1 MIMVIEYIFALGLAL
16 ITSACTVYLR
26 DLEHILGIVS
36 MAWMYMS
43 PVVYPLSFIPKKLQ
57 SIFQLNPMAPIITAY
72 RDILY
77 YKQIPQ
83 LQTLLMATVTG
94 IIFVGVGCFVFERLQ
109 RGFVEEL

>member
-1 MIMVIEYIFALGLAL
+1 MGLAL

-43 PVVYPLSFIPKKLQ
+43 PVVYPLSFIPKELQ

-83 LQTLLMATVTG
+83 MQTLYSSVWAVLYLNGCREASWKNYKKGMTV
-94 IIFVGVGCFVFERLQ
+94 I
-109 RGFVEEL
+109 

>member
-1 MIMVIEYIFALGLAL
+1 
-16 ITSACTVYLR
+16 
-26 DLEHILGIVS
+26 

-43 PVVYPLSFIPKKLQ
+43 PVVYPMSFIPEKLQ
-57 SIFQLNPMAPIITAY
+57 PIFQLNPMAPIITAY

-83 LQTLLMATVTG
+83 LQTLLVATVMG
-94 IIFVGVGCFVFERLQ
+94 IISVCIGWLIFERLQ